1 MNAMDKLSA
10 VVIQAD
16 SRISDSDREF
26 CQAHQSAYEA
36 AKEALME
43 LGAIY
48 RDITDQQEELLP
60 PAQNSYESKYIE
72 IADLRQ
78 SEIERKVQN
87 LHSLFI
93 NKLVSYFNSTYNV
106 SISAQKIK
114 DKLIPKEP
122 ESSRIHYDKEVFEQ
136 YYQELLNMTVR
147 YENVLD
153 LLFIQLGGRT
163 FAEKAFAELQ
173 ESCHS
178 AAWCSYKKTPE
189 YEVKGDTIRFTFCA
203 CSCDSWTTHDY
214 WKLTDAMCNV
224 LRGIA
229 HYETG
234 MFSVYPHDISALLH
248 NRHDTN
254 PLVEFPYC
262 SKVKQLKMFKN
273 HRVDLKFESKT
284 YASEFAAKYLGLVYQ
299 EGECAA

>member
-16 SRISDSDREF
+16 SRISDADRNF

-43 LGAIY
+43 LGAVY
-48 RDITDQQEELLP
+48 KDITDRQEQLLP

-72 IADLRQ
+72 IADLKQ
-78 SEIERKVQN
+78 SEIEKKVQN

-93 NKLVSYFNSTYNV
+93 NKLVGYFNSTYNV

-114 DKLIPKEP
+114 DKLMPKEP
-122 ESSRIHYDKEVFEQ
+122 DSNRFHYDEKLFEQ
-136 YYQELLNMTVR
+136 YHQGLLNMTVR
-147 YENVLD
+147 YEEVLD
-153 LLFIQLGGRT
+153 QLFIQLDGRS

-173 ESCHS
+173 ESCHN
-178 AAWCSYKKTPE
+178 AAWNSYKKTPE
-189 YEVKGDTIRFTFCA
+189 YEVKGDTIRFTFYA
-203 CSCDSWTTHDY
+203 CNCDSWTPHDY
-214 WKLTDAMCNV
+214 WNLTDAMCNI
-224 LRGIA
+224 LRGVA

-234 MFSVYPHDISALLH
+234 MFSVYPHDISVLLN
-248 NRHDTN
+248 NRYNMN
-254 PLVEFPYC
+254 PLTEFSYC

-273 HRVDLKFESKT
+273 HRVDLKFESKS
-284 YASEFAAKYLGLVYQ
+284 YANEFAEKYLGLVYQ
-299 EGECAA
+299 GERAV